1 MLRITASPRFSLWI
15 NGRYV
20 GLGPARCYP
29 SQQLY
34 DEWDITPY
42 VQEGHNAFAVLVRK
56 PSGVAGYSLL
66 NRVGLYM
73 EGDIWGCDGSYTPVI
88 TDASW
93 KVREADWYVP
103 TPYVISLPLGGGR
116 NTWTDSGSP
125 LFGKPQ
131 SPGTNGHRLS
141 AWEEPV
147 RRRGNR

>member
-42 VQEGHNAFAVLVRK
+42 VQEGNNAFAVLVRK
-56 PSGVAGYSLL
+56 PGGVAGYSLL

-103 TPYVISLPLGGGR
+103 TPYVISLPLGGQEHVDGQR
-116 NTWTDSGSP
+116 EPALWQTAEPGDEWTPAFCLG
-125 LFGKPQ
+125 GA
-131 SPGTNGHRLS
+131 GTPP
-141 AWEEPV
+141 WK
-147 RRRGNR
+147 

>member
-42 VQEGHNAFAVLVRK
+42 VQEGNNAFAVLVRK
-56 PSGVAGYSLL
+56 PGGVAGYSLL

-103 TPYVISLPLGGGR
+103 PRMSFRCP
-116 NTWTDSGSP
+116 
-125 LFGKPQ
+125 
-131 SPGTNGHRLS
+131 
-141 AWEEPV
+141 
-147 RRRGNR
+147 